1 MIHPRNRHF
10 QKHSQDRIGLH
21 QLRLIR
27 NRFPHTEVQLQLHT
41 RERNRIASHQEI
53 VQQDLNKKIF
63 LRDLKILLGMLT
75 VFNFDNIQWRTV
87 SFPQLIEDKAAK
99 KFANILDWRGC
110 L

>member
-53 VQQDLNKKIF
+53 VQQDLNKKYIF
-63 LRDLKILLGMLT
+63 TG
-75 VFNFDNIQWRTV
+75 FDDFVRNAYRLQFR
-87 SFPQLIEDKAAK
+87 
-99 KFANILDWRGC
+99 
-110 L
+110 